1 MLHDTIVAIS
11 TALGEAAIS
20 VVRVSGPQ
28 ALGVATRAF
37 RLPPSLK
44 PRQAHLVPV
53 VDADGSML
61 DQGLLLHFKG
71 PASYTGED
79 VIEFHGHGGVLVTQ
93 RVLDRLLA
101 SGARAAEP
109 GEFTQRAF
117 LNGKMDLTQ
126 AEAVMDLIHAQSTLA
141 LRAANEQLG
150 GAIGREATAMQQEII
165 PVLAHIE
172 AYIDFPEEDISP
184 ETGASLIR
192 RLEAVLDRAQKLI
205 ATSEQGRILRHG
217 ARTVISGAPNVGKS
231 SLLNVLLGFERA
243 IVSPTAGTTRDTI
256 EEIIQVHGIP
266 LRLVDTAGLR
276 EAGDDIERV
285 GIQRTERELERAD
298 LVLEVVD
305 ASRPN
310 GTTEPSVCRP
320 APPPSPDPDAPGS
333 SSEIRYR
340 DNPELA
346 GEHPATPSSAPAAQT
361 NSRLNLPPELDRR
374 RILILNKADLGV
386 HPGWSAEPNAV
397 AVSCVTGQGI
407 ESLRDAIRAVI
418 ATAGPL
424 AADHPVA
431 INARHKAAFERC
443 TERLHAARAA
453 LESNAAP
460 EFIALEIREALQ
472 ALGDV
477 VGQVDVER
485 ILDVIFSTFCI
496 GK

>member
-1 MLHDTIVAIS
+1 MLNDTVVAIS

-28 ALGVATRAF
+28 ALPIAARVA
-37 RLPPSLK
+37 RLPLNVT
-44 PRQAHLVPV
+44 PRRAHLVPV
-53 VDADGSML
+53 VDADGGAL
-61 DQGLLLHFKG
+61 DHGLLLYFKG

-93 RVLDRLLA
+93 RVLDRWLA
-101 SGARAAEP
+101 CGARAAEP

-141 LRAANEQLG
+141 LRAANEQLA

-184 ETGASLIR
+184 ETGVDLLR
-192 RLEAVLDRAQKLI
+192 RIDAVLGRAQKLI

-231 SLLNVLLGFERA
+231 SLLNALLGFERA

-298 LVLEVVD
+298 LVIEVVD
-305 ASRPN
+305 GSLAAS
-310 GTTEPSVCRP
+310 
-320 APPPSPDPDAPGS
+320 APRLVLS
-333 SSEIRYR
+333 
-340 DNPELA
+340 PEL
-346 GEHPATPSSAPAAQT
+346 E
-361 NSRLNLPPELDRR
+361 RR
-374 RILILNKADLGV
+374 RILILNKSDLDIHADWRG
-386 HPGWSAEPNAV
+386 EPNAIP
-397 AVSCVTGQGI
+397 VSCLTGAGV
-407 ESLRDAIRAVI
+407 ESLRDAIRKVI
-418 ATAGPL
+418 ASAGPL
-424 AADHPVA
+424 AADHPIA

-443 TERLHAARAA
+443 AGHLLAARALLERNEATEFVA
-453 LESNAAP
+453 LEM
-460 EFIALEIREALQ
+460 RDALQ
-472 ALGDV
+472 ALGEV
-477 VGQVDVER
+477 IGQVDVER

>member
-1 MLHDTIVAIS
+1 MLHDTIAAIS

-20 VVRVSGPQ
+20 VVRVSGPK
-28 ALGVATRAF
+28 AVPIAADAF
-37 RLPPSLK
+37 KLPPRLT
-44 PRQAHLVPV
+44 PRLAHLVHA
-53 VDADGSML
+53 VDAEGNSI

-93 RVLDRLLA
+93 RVLERLLA
-101 SGARAAEP
+101 CGARAAEP

-126 AEAVMDLIHAQSTLA
+126 SEAVMDLIHAQSTLA

-150 GAIGREATAMQQEII
+150 GAIGHEAQAMQQAII

-184 ETGASLIR
+184 ETGADLLKRIDSV
-192 RLEAVLDRAQKLI
+192 LERAQKLI

-231 SLLNVLLGFERA
+231 SLLNLLLGFERA

-276 EAGDDIERV
+276 ESSDEIERV
-285 GIQRTERELERAD
+285 GIQRTERELDRAD
-298 LVLEVVD
+298 LVIEVVD
-305 ASRPN
+305 ASSDAD
-310 GTTEPSVCRP
+310 TP
-320 APPPSPDPDAPGS
+320 A
-333 SSEIRYR
+333 R
-340 DNPELA
+340 N
-346 GEHPATPSSAPAAQT
+346 
-361 NSRLNLPPELDRR
+361 RLNLSSELASR
-374 RILILNKADLGV
+374 RILVLNKADLGI
-386 HPGWSAEPNAV
+386 HPSWSVEANAIPL
-397 AVSCVTGQGI
+397 SCVTGDGM
-407 ESLRDAIRAVI
+407 EALRDAIREVI
-418 ATAGPL
+418 SHAGPL
-424 AADHPVA
+424 AADHPMA
-431 INARHKAAFERC
+431 SDARHKAACERSA
-443 TERLHAARAA
+443 ESLRAARTA
-453 LESNAAP
+453 LERNEAP
-460 EFIALEIREALQ
+460 EFIALEIREAMH

-477 VGQVDVER
+477 IGQVDVER
-485 ILDVIFSTFCI
+485 VLDVIFSTFCI

>member
-1 MLHDTIVAIS
+1 MLNDTIVAIS
-11 TALGEAAIS
+11 TSLGEAAIS
-20 VVRVSGPQ
+20 VVRVSGPR
-28 ALGVATRAF
+28 ALPIAAQVC
-37 RLPPSLK
+37 RLPPNLV
-44 PRQAHLVPV
+44 PRQARLVPV
-53 VDADGSML
+53 VDADGAVL

-79 VIEFHGHGGVLVTQ
+79 VMEFHGHGGVLVTQ
-93 RVLDRLLA
+93 RVLERWLA
-101 SGARAAEP
+101 CGARAAEP

-172 AYIDFPEEDISP
+172 AFIDFPEEDISP
-184 ETGASLIR
+184 ETGASLLR
-192 RLEAVLDRAQKLI
+192 RIDAVLGRAQKLI

-298 LVLEVVD
+298 LVIEVVD
-305 ASRPN
+305 GSR
-310 GTTEPSVCRP
+310 
-320 APPPSPDPDAPGS
+320 AA
-333 SSEIRYR
+333 
-340 DNPELA
+340 
-346 GEHPATPSSAPAAQT
+346 SAP
-361 NSRLNLPPELDRR
+361 RLSLPPELARR
-374 RILILNKADLGV
+374 RILILNKSDLGS
-386 HPGWSAEPNAV
+386 HPDWHAEANAIS
-397 AVSCVTGQGI
+397 VSCATGQGI
-407 ESLRDAIRAVI
+407 EPLRDAIRDVI

-424 AADHPVA
+424 ASDHPIA
-431 INARHKAAFERC
+431 INARHKAAFERSAAHLLAAKALL
-443 TERLHAARAA
+443 ER
-453 LESNAAP
+453 SDQP
-460 EFIALEIREALQ
+460 EFIALEIREALH

-477 VGQVDVER
+477 IGQVDVER

>member
-1 MLHDTIVAIS
+1 MLHDTIAAIS

-20 VVRVSGPQ
+20 VVRVSGPRVLQIASQ
-28 ALGVATRAF
+28 AF
-37 RLPPSLK
+37 KLPPSLS
-44 PRQAHLVPV
+44 PRAAHLVQA
-53 VDADGSML
+53 VDMDGNSF
-61 DQGLLLHFKG
+61 DHGLLLHFKG

-93 RVLDRLLA
+93 RVLERLLA
-101 SGARAAEP
+101 CGARAAEP

-150 GAIGREATAMQQEII
+150 GAIGREAAAMQQAII

-172 AYIDFPEEDISP
+172 AYIDFPDEDISP
-184 ETGASLIR
+184 ETGVDLRVRID
-192 RLEAVLDRAQKLI
+192 AVLDRAQKLI

-231 SLLNVLLGFERA
+231 SLLNLLLGFERA

-285 GIQRTERELERAD
+285 GIQRTERELDRAD
-298 LVLEVVD
+298 LVIEVVD
-305 ASRPN
+305 ASQ
-310 GTTEPSVCRP
+310 P
-320 APPPSPDPDAPGS
+320 ASTVQRLTLPDSIAS
-333 SSEIRYR
+333 
-340 DNPELA
+340 
-346 GEHPATPSSAPAAQT
+346 
-361 NSRLNLPPELDRR
+361 R
-374 RILILNKADLGV
+374 RILVLNKADLGIHPDWSAIV
-386 HPGWSAEPNAV
+386 HPAGGAGSIKAIPL
-397 AVSCVTGQGI
+397 SCVTGNGI
-407 ESLRDAIRAVI
+407 ETLRDAIREVI
-418 ATAGPL
+418 AHAGPL

-431 INARHKAAFERC
+431 INTRHKAAFERVA
-443 TERLHAARAA
+443 EHLHAAKAA
-453 LESNAAP
+453 LERGEAP
-460 EFIALEIREALQ
+460 EFIAFEIREALHS
-472 ALGDV
+472 LGDV
-477 VGQVDVER
+477 IGQVDVER

>member
-1 MLHDTIVAIS
+1 MLSDTIAAIS

-20 VVRVSGPQ
+20 VLRLSGPQ
-28 ALGVATRAF
+28 ALSIAAQAF
-37 RLPPSLK
+37 RLPSALPS
-44 PRQAHLVPV
+44 RVAHLVHA
-53 VDADGSML
+53 VDVEGNAF
-61 DQGLLLHFKG
+61 DQGLLLHFRG

-93 RVLDRLLA
+93 RVLERLLA
-101 SGARAAEP
+101 CGARAAEP

-150 GAIGREATAMQQEII
+150 GAIGREAQAMQQEII

-184 ETGASLIR
+184 ETGAALLQ
-192 RLEAVLDRAQKLI
+192 RLDGVLARAEKLI
-205 ATSEQGRILRHG
+205 QTSEQGRILRHG
-217 ARTVISGAPNVGKS
+217 ARTVISGEPNVGKS
-231 SLLNVLLGFERA
+231 SLLNLLLGYERA

-276 EAGDDIERV
+276 ESTDDIERV
-285 GIQRTERELERAD
+285 GIQRTEKELERAD
-298 LVLEVVD
+298 LVIEVVD
-305 ASRPN
+305 AS
-310 GTTEPSVCRP
+310 
-320 APPPSPDPDAPGS
+320 
-333 SSEIRYR
+333 
-340 DNPELA
+340 
-346 GEHPATPSSAPAAQT
+346 HAPADT
-361 NSRLNLPPELDRR
+361 HRLTLPPAIASR
-374 RILILNKADLGV
+374 RILVLNKADLGA
-386 HPGWSAEPNAV
+386 HSGWSGEANAIPL
-397 AVSCVTGQGI
+397 SCLNATGI
-407 ESLRDAIRAVI
+407 EQLRDAIRAVI

-424 AADHPVA
+424 AADHPIA
-431 INARHKAAFERC
+431 INARHKAAFER
-443 TERLHAARAA
+443 TSDRLHAAKAA
-453 LESNAAP
+453 LQNNEAP

-472 ALGDV
+472 SLGDV
-477 VGQVDVER
+477 IGQVDVER

>member
-1 MLHDTIVAIS
+1 MLHDTIAAIS

-28 ALGVATRAF
+28 ALSIAAQV
-37 RLPPSLK
+37 LKLPSLVL
-44 PRQAHLVPV
+44 PRKAHLVPV
-53 VDADGSML
+53 ADADGGVL
-61 DQGLLLHFKG
+61 DHGLLLYFKG

-79 VIEFHGHGGVLVTQ
+79 VIEFHGHGGVLATQ
-93 RVLDRLLA
+93 RVLERWLA
-101 SGARAAEP
+101 CGARAAEP

-150 GAIGREATAMQQEII
+150 GAIGREAAAMEQAII

-184 ETGASLIR
+184 ETGAALLR
-192 RLEAVLDRAQKLI
+192 RLDAVLVRAQKLI

-276 EAGDDIERV
+276 EAGDEIERV

-298 LVLEVVD
+298 LVIEVVD
-305 ASRPN
+305 AS
-310 GTTEPSVCRP
+310 
-320 APPPSPDPDAPGS
+320 
-333 SSEIRYR
+333 
-340 DNPELA
+340 LA
-346 GEHPATPSSAPAAQT
+346 ATPP
-361 NSRLNLPPELDRR
+361 RLALPPELARR
-374 RILILNKADLGV
+374 RILILNKSDLGI
-386 HPGWSAEPNAV
+386 HPDWSSIPQAIPL
-397 AVSCVTGQGI
+397 SCVSGDGI
-407 ESLRDAIRAVI
+407 EAVRDAIRDVI
-418 ATAGPL
+418 AIAGPL
-424 AADHPVA
+424 AADHPIA

-443 TERLHAARAA
+443 AAHLTAAKAA
-453 LESNAAP
+453 LERSEAP
-460 EFIALEIREALQ
+460 EFIALEIRDALH

-477 VGQVDVER
+477 IGQVDVER